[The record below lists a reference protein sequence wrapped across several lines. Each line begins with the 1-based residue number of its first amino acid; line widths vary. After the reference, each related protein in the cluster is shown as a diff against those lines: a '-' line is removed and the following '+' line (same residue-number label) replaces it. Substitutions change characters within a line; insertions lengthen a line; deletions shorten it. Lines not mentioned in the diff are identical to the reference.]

1 MKTEQI
7 LLRGKAA
14 PAGAG
19 AQMSPMERTLQA
31 VGSRLL
37 VAQTILKAGLRR
49 CDVKLIHW
57 PQRTIH

>member
-7 LLRGKAA
+7 LLRGKAE
-14 PAGAG
+14 PAWARV
-19 AQMSPMERTLQA
+19 QMSPMERTLQA
-31 VGSRLL
+31 VGSRFL
-37 VAQTILKAGLRR
+37 VAQTILKAGLRL